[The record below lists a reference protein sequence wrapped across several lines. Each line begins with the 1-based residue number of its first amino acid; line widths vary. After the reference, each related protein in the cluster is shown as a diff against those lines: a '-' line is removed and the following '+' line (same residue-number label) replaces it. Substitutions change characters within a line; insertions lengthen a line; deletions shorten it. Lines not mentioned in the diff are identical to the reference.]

1 MSTFENKIFK
11 FKYRMYQDS
20 PDTHYIRENRMI
32 LRYLDRLKNRPDVA
46 EVDQAKVLELYE
58 NEGAQSAYLYAKP
71 YRDWV
76 MDEAIQQYCDY
87 YESDDEDVAEF
98 KYITPIEKS
107 RFAKI
112 FKDYSRP
119 MNDIQQVT

>member
-1 MSTFENKIFK
+1 VEDYEEAVCSGKFDFRNYELIEGGLNNPVHAIMSTFENKIFK

-76 MDEAIQQYCDY
+76 MDEAIQ
-87 YESDDEDVAEF
+87 
-98 KYITPIEKS
+98 
-107 RFAKI
+107 
-112 FKDYSRP
+112 
-119 MNDIQQVT
+119 